1 MKILQIHNEYLFKGG
16 EDTILNSEKKVLE
29 NNKNIVRQIIR
40 KNSLEIRSLKDK
52 MTVFKNLN
60 YSIKSKDILNR
71 TIASFKPDL
80 AHIHNSFPLWSSSII
95 ELLNDFNIPI
105 VMTVNNFRFMCLN
118 GQLYRNNKVCT
129 KCLDGNIFNGVKYKC
144 YQNSY
149 LKSYAVYSYLK
160 YIKNN
165 KILNKIDR
173 FIVNTSFTKNLFSKI
188 INKKKIIIK
197 PNFVFDHK
205 IKKKD
210 IKKDKYF
217 LFIGRLSDEKGLD
230 IILNNIDNF
239 QLKIKIVGDGPM
251 FNELKNLNHPK
262 LIVLGKKNKN
272 QILKL
277 MSEATCLLF
286 PSKWYEGMPLVLL
299 EALSVGL
306 PIVASNIG
314 NMKFIIKNNYN
325 GLLFNINDTG
335 KLSKY
340 ANNIFNNKKLRLKLE
355 TNAKKIYHQRYTD
368 KLNYIKLIKIY
379 KDVIDSK
386 KL

>member
-1 MKILQIHNEYLFKGG
+1 MELVEMGHTGLTDNNRSVHLLCLYLF
-16 EDTILNSEKKVLE
+16 EYQDAFQMNT
-29 NNKNIVRQIIR
+29 NIRIIR
-40 KNSLEIRSLKDK
+40 IMDIRMRTLLIYNLKRPYNK
-52 MTVFKNLN
+52 RNL
-60 YSIKSKDILNR
+60 
-71 TIASFKPDL
+71 
-80 AHIHNSFPLWSSSII
+80 
-95 ELLNDFNIPI
+95 
-105 VMTVNNFRFMCLN
+105 
-118 GQLYRNNKVCT
+118 
-129 KCLDGNIFNGVKYKC
+129 
-144 YQNSY
+144 
-149 LKSYAVYSYLK
+149 
-160 YIKNN
+160 
-165 KILNKIDR
+165 
-173 FIVNTSFTKNLFSKI
+173 
-188 INKKKIIIK
+188 
-197 PNFVFDHK
+197 
-205 IKKKD
+205 
-210 IKKDKYF
+210 
-217 LFIGRLSDEKGLD
+217 
-230 IILNNIDNF
+230 